1 LNEYSS
7 IQTDV
12 WRRLKKNRGA
22 VFGMIVIVLAL
33 LMAVFS
39 YLLAP
44 DHSPYANRMVL
55 EIGGQ
60 KPGYRQSF
68 LLIKKIQNVPQTS
81 FIGRLFSGA
90 DDRYDWL
97 PISSWKQQGDS
108 LVVQKFIDEGITERQ
123 SYFNLPPTLRIGKH
137 ESGQISNPDLRIRTK
152 TFWLG
157 TDRYGR
163 DILSRLIIGVRVSL
177 AVGLITVI
185 LSLSIG
191 IFLGAMAGYYG
202 GRIDQGIMWLLNVI
216 WSIPTLLLVF
226 SLTLLL
232 GKGFWQVFIA
242 IGLTMWINVAR
253 IVRGQV
259 LAVKQLEYVEAARA
273 LGFNDSRIIL
283 RHILP
288 NILGP
293 VMVVA
298 ASNFASAIV
307 IEAGLSFLGIGVQP
321 PQPSWGLMIKENY
334 NFIITHNPMLALA
347 PGIAIML
354 LVLAFNLL
362 GNGLRDALNVKV

>member
-1 LNEYSS
+1 MKENIS
-7 IQTDV
+7 IQSDT
-12 WRRLKKNRGA
+12 WQRLKKNRGA
-22 VFGMIVIVLAL
+22 FFGMIIIVLAL
-33 LMAVFS
+33 FMACFA

-60 KPGYRQSF
+60 KPGFRQTF
-68 LLIKKIQNVPQTS
+68 LLIKKQQPVARVS
-81 FIGRLFSGA
+81 FIERLISGT

-97 PISSWKQQGDS
+97 PISSWQQQGDS
-108 LVVQKFIDEGITERQ
+108 LVIQKFIDEGISER
-123 SYFNLPPTLRIGKH
+123 
-137 ESGQISNPDLRIRTK
+137 ESFFHTPGDPDMEIRNK
-152 TFWLG
+152 IFWLG

-191 IFLGAMAGYYG
+191 ILLGSMAGYFG
-202 GRIDQGIMWLLNVI
+202 GRTDQLIMWLLNVI

-226 SLTLLL
+226 ALTLLL

-242 IGLTMWINVAR
+242 IGLTMWVNVAR

-259 LAVKQLEYVEAARA
+259 LAVKELEYVEAAKA
-273 LGFNDSRIIL
+273 LGFRDSRIII

-362 GNGLRDALNVKV
+362 GNGLRDALNVKS